1 MRFAD
6 VIGNASV
13 AKALVSMADSGRVAH
28 AMLLYENE
36 GCGALALALAYIQY
50 LNCSNPSGGD
60 SCGECSSCRQMSKLI
75 HPDVHFVFPVNKGP
89 KAPDEKPTSESY
101 LKYWRELVLADP
113 YFSEADLQRAIGIES
128 KVGLIAVA
136 EAKSIISKLSLA
148 SVTDGYKA
156 VIFYL
161 PEKMNQETANRLL
174 KMVEE
179 PPEKTVFLFVT
190 HAPEKVLQT
199 IFSRCQ
205 SIRVL
210 PLSKEEA
217 SQVEALRPVA
227 DREEYDTQ
235 MDLFSDLMNALAGG
249 DLMSALE
256 CAEVMAALDSREK
269 QKAFCTFASDCI
281 RKIFMLQQNMPQ
293 LAGISPEE
301 EDFYRNMAGKA
312 AKTFCSRTITNIE
325 KAVGLIDRNVNSKIV
340 FCDLVNRMFLTMT
353 ARADALWEGQ
363 ITVRWNAPI
372 ARVAANWRYM
382 TGFRG

>member
-28 AMLLYENE
+28 AMLMYENE
-36 GCGALALALAYIQY
+36 GCGALALALAYVQY

-60 SCGECSSCRQMSKLI
+60 SCGECPSCRQMSKLI
-75 HPDVHFVFPVNKGP
+75 HPDVHFIFPVNKGP
-89 KAPDEKPTSESY
+89 KSSDDKPTSESY

-113 YFSEADLQRAIGIES
+113 YFSETDLQKAIGIES

-136 EAKSIISKLSLA
+136 EAKAIISKLSLA

-179 PPEKTVFLFVT
+179 PPEKTIFLFIT

-205 SIRVL
+205 SVRVL
-210 PLSKEEA
+210 PLTKEESA
-217 SQVEALRPVA
+217 RVEAMRPSS
-227 DREEYDTQ
+227 DREEYDSQ
-235 MDLFSDLMNALAGG
+235 MDLFSDLMNALAGR
-249 DLMSALE
+249 DLMGALE
-256 CAEVMAALDSREK
+256 CAETMAALDSREK
-269 QKAFCTFASDCI
+269 QKGFCTFAADCI
-281 RKIFMLQQNMPQ
+281 RKIFMIQQNMPQ
-293 LAGISPEE
+293 LAGVAPEE
-301 EDFYRNMAGKA
+301 EDFYKGMAVRI

-325 KAVGLIDRNVNSKIV
+325 KAVAMIDRNVNSKIV
-340 FCDLVNRMFLTMT
+340 FCDLVNRMFLS
-353 ARADALWEGQ
+353 
-363 ITVRWNAPI
+363 V
-372 ARVAANWRYM
+372 
-382 TGFRG
+382 